1 MSIRSSKALLDLP
14 IRSPH
19 PLTLFFSLSL
29 RIAQVSQEAVG
40 FDCPDSSG

>member
-19 PLTLFFSLSL
+19 PLTLSSLSL
-29 RIAQVSQEAVG
+29 RIAQVSQEAVW